1 LQAVDQVAAFVVV
14 VAAGIGAQQVVHQLV
29 APGVLFQRAVELL
42 GFIQQ
47 VTRRVEGEGFG
58 AQAAGGLQQAP
69 KGSY

>member
-1 LQAVDQVAAFVVV
+1 LS
-14 VAAGIGAQQVVHQLV
+14 ISLLRR
-29 APGVLFQRAVELL
+29 GVLFQRAVELL

-58 AQAAGGLQQAP
+58 AQAAVGLQQAP